1 MTLRT
6 GAAGDARARI
16 SVVIPVKDDEL
27 YLERCLEA
35 LHRQTRSADEIVVVD
50 NGGSAMTAQIAAWW
64 GVRCVREP
72 RPGITA
78 AAAAGYDAA
87 TGEVIARLDADSVPA
102 QDWVE
107 RVAQAFADQPT
118 LDAVT
123 GPGDFVSL
131 PAPLRRIADVAY
143 MDAYFA
149 VFGRVAGHA
158 PVFGSNFAMRRQLWL
173 EVRGR
178 THRSDTMVHD
188 DLDLSLCV
196 APETRVRLDRS
207 LHVAISSRPF
217 VDPRGFA
224 RRIRRAVHT
233 VAVNRRMLVER
244 PRRRAAA

>member
-1 MTLRT
+1 M
-6 GAAGDARARI
+6 RI

-35 LHRQTRSADEIVVVD
+35 LHRQSRLAEEIVVVD

-64 GVRCVREP
+64 NVRCVAEA

-87 TGEVIARLDADSVPA
+87 TGDVIARLDADSVPA
-102 QDWVE
+102 ADWVE
-107 RVAQAFADQPT
+107 RVALAFADQPG

-131 PAPLRRIADVAY
+131 PAPLRRIADLAY

-149 VFGRVAGHA
+149 VFGRLAGHA
-158 PVFGSNFAMRRQLWL
+158 PVFGSNFAMQRRLWR
-173 EVRGR
+173 EVRRR
-178 THRSDTMVHD
+178 THRWDTGVHD

-196 APETRVRLDRS
+196 APETRVRLDRT
-207 LHVAISSRPF
+207 LRVAVSSRPF

-224 RRIRRAVHT
+224 RRIHRAVHT
-233 VAVNRRMLVER
+233 VAVNRRTLTGRLREH
-244 PRRRAAA
+244 AAA